1 MDFETVIGLEVHCEL
16 STETKIF
23 CSCKTSFGEEPN
35 TNICPV
41 CTGFPGV
48 LPVLNK
54 KVLEYSIK
62 AGLVLNCEIA
72 ETIVFDRKNYFYP
85 DLPKAYQISQ
95 LYAPLCR
102 EGYIN
107 VNTEEGDKK
116 IRIREIHMEED
127 AGKLIHSSED
137 ERTLIDYN
145 RAGVPLIEIVTYPDF
160 SCAEE
165 VLDFLTKLKAIL
177 LYTGVCDCKMQEG
190 SLRVDVNLSVKE
202 KNAESLGERT
212 ETKNLNS
219 FKAVK
224 KAIEFEENRQKNE
237 ILKGNIISCDT
248 IHWDDAR
255 GIGFVMRPKE
265 SIEEY
270 RYFNDPDLPEQLIS
284 REWAEEIRKSIPELP
299 SQRENRYINEYNLT
313 EYEAKIICASKALSD
328 VFEKL
333 CVLTE
338 NPKESSN
345 WILGEV
351 SRLYSVIGKEPEDY
365 SFSTEKLAFIINKL
379 GDRGINRN
387 TAKELFEKVFL
398 DDADPEK
405 IIKEEGLEIINDES
419 SIEEAVR
426 KVLSENEK
434 SVEELKAGKN
444 KVEKFLIGM
453 TMKELKGK
461 GDPRKIIEI
470 MKKEIEKL

>member
-62 AGLVLNCEIA
+62 AGLALNCEIA

-107 VNTEEGDKK
+107 INTEKGDKK

-160 SCAEE
+160 SCADE
-165 VLDFLTKLKAIL
+165 VLDFLAKLKAIL
-177 LYTGVCDCKMQEG
+177 LFTGVSDCKMQEG

-202 KNAESLGERT
+202 KDAQSLGERT

-224 KAIEFEENRQKNE
+224 
-237 ILKGNIISCDT
+237 
-248 IHWDDAR
+248 
-255 GIGFVMRPKE
+255 
-265 SIEEY
+265 
-270 RYFNDPDLPEQLIS
+270 
-284 REWAEEIRKSIPELP
+284 
-299 SQRENRYINEYNLT
+299 
-313 EYEAKIICASKALSD
+313 
-328 VFEKL
+328 
-333 CVLTE
+333 
-338 NPKESSN
+338 
-345 WILGEV
+345 
-351 SRLYSVIGKEPEDY
+351 
-365 SFSTEKLAFIINKL
+365 
-379 GDRGINRN
+379 
-387 TAKELFEKVFL
+387 
-398 DDADPEK
+398 
-405 IIKEEGLEIINDES
+405 
-419 SIEEAVR
+419 
-426 KVLSENEK
+426 
-434 SVEELKAGKN
+434 
-444 KVEKFLIGM
+444 
-453 TMKELKGK
+453 
-461 GDPRKIIEI
+461 
-470 MKKEIEKL
+470 

>member
-1 MDFETVIGLEVHCEL
+1 MDFETVIGLEVHAEL
-16 STETKIF
+16 STQTKIF

-35 TNICPV
+35 TNICPI

-62 AGLVLNCEIA
+62 AGLALNCEIA
-72 ETIVFDRKNYFYP
+72 DTIVFDRKNYFYP

-102 EGYIN
+102 EGYIDI
-107 VNTEEGDKK
+107 NTENGEKK

-137 ERTLIDYN
+137 QRTLIDYN
-145 RAGVPLIEIVTYPDF
+145 RVGIPLIEIVTYPDF
-160 SCAEE
+160 SDADE
-165 VLDFLTKLKAIL
+165 VIDFLTKLKAIL

-190 SLRVDVNLSVKE
+190 SLRVDLNLSVKE
-202 KNAESLGERT
+202 KGSDKLGERT

-219 FKAVK
+219 FRSVRR
-224 KAIEFEENRQKNE
+224 AIEFEKNRQISE
-237 ILKGNIISCDT
+237 ILKENIITCDT

-255 GIGFVMRPKE
+255 GTGFVMRPKE
-265 SIEEY
+265 TIEEY
-270 RYFNDPDLPEQLIS
+270 RYFNDPDLPEQWIS
-284 REWAEEIRKSIPELP
+284 RKWIEEIRKSISELP
-299 SQRENRYINEYNLT
+299 SQREKWYRNEYNLT

-328 VFEKL
+328 MFEKL
-333 CVLTE
+333 CILTN

-365 SFSTEKLAFIINKL
+365 SFSVEKLAFIINKL
-379 GDRGINRN
+379 TEGGINRN
-387 TAKELFEKVFL
+387 TAKELFEKVFM

-405 IIKEEGLEIINDES
+405 IIKEEGLEIINDNS
-419 SIEEAVR
+419 RIEEAVR
-426 KVLSENEK
+426 KVLSENKK
-434 SVEELKAGKN
+434 SVDELKAGKN

-461 GDPRKIIEI
+461 GDPRKIVDIL
-470 MKKEIEKL
+470 KKEIEKS